1 MELALV
7 LVSIVLRSEFALDSK
22 KLVLDLQ
29 SLSYL
34 IISLG
39 FLTQDYLNLLI
50 CFLWIEL
57 SGRLRVLFSL
67 QPL

>member
-50 CFLWIEL
+50 CFL
-57 SGRLRVLFSL
+57 
-67 QPL
+67 